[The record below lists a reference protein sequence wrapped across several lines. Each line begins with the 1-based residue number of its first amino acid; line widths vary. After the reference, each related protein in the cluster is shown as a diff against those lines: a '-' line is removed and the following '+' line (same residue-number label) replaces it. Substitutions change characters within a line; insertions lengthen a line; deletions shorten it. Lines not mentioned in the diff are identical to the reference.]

1 MIYKINYYQI
11 LAFCRWH
18 FSIFT
23 CSDTNLSAN
32 ALNNDPIKI
41 NNWAY
46 QWMMSFNPDPSTEA
60 QEVIFSQKIK
70 KPSHPL
76 LIFNNNQVMQTQY
89 QKHLGFFL
97 DEK

>member
-11 LAFCRWH
+11 LAFCWWH

-32 ALNNDPIKI
+32 TLNNDPTKI
-41 NNWAY
+41 NNWTY
-46 QWMMSFNPDPSTEA
+46 QLMMSFNPDLSTEA

>member
-11 LAFCRWH
+11 LAFCWWH

-32 ALNNDPIKI
+32 TLNNDPIKI

-60 QEVIFSQKIK
+60 QEVIFSKKIK

-76 LIFNNNQVMQTQY
+76 LLFNNNQVMQTQY
-89 QKHLGFFL
+89 QKHFGLFL
-97 DEK
+97 EEK